1 MTFAK
6 DDHWVWDFWLADDGE
21 AYHLYYLQAPKSL
34 GNPDLRHRNASI
46 GHATSA
52 DLRTWR
58 DHGTV
63 LVHGEPSEPDAS
75 ATWTGSVVCGDD
87 GLWRMFYTGSRFL
100 RPDAITNIET
110 ICVAVS
116 PDLHAWHKSDD
127 FALNA
132 DPRCYE
138 TLDDGVWHEEAWR
151 DPWVFQ
157 SPPGSWHM
165 LITARGRSGP
175 DERNRGVIGY
185 ARSDDLENWS
195 VGPALT
201 GSAGFA
207 HLEVPQIVE
216 LSGSHWLLFSC
227 DGNHLAGPR
236 AGQPGGI
243 WLAPAASPLGP
254 FDLDQARL
262 LADEHLYSGRI
273 VHNRSGRPVL
283 LAFENLSAEGG
294 FGGRIS
300 DPLDLEWDGEAF
312 VLATERHERP
322 AAR

>member
-6 DDHWVWDFWLADDGE
+6 NDHWVWDFWIADDGE

-34 GNPDLRHRNASI
+34 GHPELRHRNASI

-52 DLRTWR
+52 DLHTWR

-63 LVHGEPSEPDAS
+63 LVHGGPSEPDAS
-75 ATWTGSVVCGDD
+75 ATWTGSVVRGDD

-116 PDLHAWHKSDD
+116 RDLHTWHKSAD

-132 DPRCYE
+132 DPRGYE
-138 TLDDGVWHEEAWR
+138 TLDDSVWHEEAWR

-157 SPPGSWHM
+157 SASGSWHM
-165 LITARGRSGP
+165 VITARGRSGP

-195 VGPALT
+195 VGTALT

-207 HLEVPQIVE
+207 HLEVPQIVG
-216 LSGSHWLLFSC
+216 LSGSDWLLFSC
-227 DGNHLAGPR
+227 DGSHLAGPR
-236 AGQPGGI
+236 AGLPGGI

-254 FDLDQARL
+254 FDLDQASL

-283 LAFENLSAEGG
+283 LAFENLSGTG
-294 FGGRIS
+294 DFVGRIS
-300 DPLDLEWDGEAF
+300 DPRDVEWNGHGF
-312 VLATERHERP
+312 VLAPELQERQ
-322 AAR
+322 AVK